1 MWVCLIWGNRSV
13 CVPPDPS
20 LTSRSLLAA
29 LDTVKNA
36 KTVRNYDDYYDMM
49 CDDDNY
55 LEFELDIPY
64 TKIHEMRSRCVEE
77 DTYRGE
83 LVHYYLSTHPQAS
96 WNHLARR
103 LFLYDKNRAL
113 EEVKGKV
120 KADKGRC
127 VVDDT

>member
-1 MWVCLIWGNRSV
+1 MCLIWGNRSV

-20 LTSRSLLAA
+20 LTSRSLLAS

-36 KTVRNYDDYYDMM
+36 KTVYNYYDD
-49 CDDDNY
+49 
-55 LEFELDIPY
+55 LEYVLGIPSP
-64 TKIHEMRSRCVEE
+64 KWKEMRTRCVEE

-96 WNHLARR
+96 WNHLAGE
-103 LFLYDKNRAL
+103 LLGSQQHSAL
-113 EEVKGKV
+113 EKVKGKV

>member
-36 KTVRNYDDYYDMM
+36 KTVYDYDD
-49 CDDDNY
+49 
-55 LEFELDIPY
+55 LEIVLEIPRP
-64 TKIHEMRSRCVEE
+64 KWEEMRTRCVEE
-77 DTYRGE
+77 DTFRGE
-83 LVHYYLSTHPQAS
+83 LVHYYLGTHPQAS

-103 LFLYDKNRAL
+103 LLGWQQHSTL
-113 EEVKGKV
+113 EKVKGKV

>member
-20 LTSRSLLAA
+20 LTSCSLLAA

-36 KTVRNYDDYYDMM
+36 KTVSDYDNND
-49 CDDDNY
+49 
-55 LEFELDIPY
+55 LERVFEIPIP
-64 TKIHEMRSRCVEE
+64 KWQEMRSRCVEE

-83 LVHYYLSTHPQAS
+83 LVHYYLGTHPQAS
-96 WNHLARR
+96 WNHLAGT
-103 LFLYDKNRAL
+103 LLYRKQHSAL
-113 EEVKGKV
+113 EKVKGKV

>member
-29 LDTVKNA
+29 LDTVKSV
-36 KTVRNYDDYYDMM
+36 KSTSNYD
-49 CDDDNY
+49 
-55 LEFELDIPY
+55 LERVLDIPY
-64 TKIHEMRSRCVEE
+64 HKEDEMRRRFVEE

-83 LVHYYLSTHPQAS
+83 LVHYYLGTHPQAS
-96 WNHLARR
+96 WNHLAGR
-103 LFLYDKNRAL
+103 LLYREQHSAL
-113 EEVKGKV
+113 EKVKGKV

>member
-36 KTVRNYDDYYDMM
+36 KTVSDYGD
-49 CDDDNY
+49 Y
-55 LEFELDIPY
+55 LEYVLDIPDPKY
-64 TKIHEMRSRCVEE
+64 MEMRSRCVEE

-96 WNHLARR
+96 WNHLAGTLLKR
-103 LFLYDKNRAL
+103 KQHSAL
-113 EEVKGKV
+113 EKVMGKV

>member
-1 MWVCLIWGNRSV
+1 MWVCLIRDNRSV

-36 KTVRNYDDYYDMM
+36 KTVSDYYD
-49 CDDDNY
+49 DVSGYY
-55 LEFELDIPY
+55 LEDVLEIPSS
-64 TKIHEMRSRCVEE
+64 KWEEMRTRCVEE

-83 LVHYYLSTHPQAS
+83 LVHYYLGTHPQAS
-96 WNHLARR
+96 WNHLAGR
-103 LFLYDKNRAL
+103 LLYREQHSAL
-113 EEVKGKV
+113 EKVKGKV

>member
-20 LTSRSLLAA
+20 LTSHSLLAA

-36 KTVRNYDDYYDMM
+36 VSDYYD
-49 CDDDNY
+49 DDD
-55 LEFELDIPY
+55 LETVFDIPFP
-64 TKIHEMRSRCVEE
+64 KWEEMRSRCVEE

-83 LVHYYLSTHPQAS
+83 LVHYYLGTHPQAS
-96 WNHLARR
+96 WNHLAGR
-103 LFLYDKNRAL
+103 LLYCKENRAL
-113 EEVKGKV
+113 EKVKGKV

-127 VVDDT
+127 VVEDT

>member
-29 LDTVKNA
+29 LDTVKNS
-36 KTVRNYDDYYDMM
+36 KTVSDYCYD
-49 CDDDNY
+49 
-55 LEFELDIPY
+55 LEHVLEISIP
-64 TKIHEMRSRCVEE
+64 KWQEMRSRCVEE
-77 DTYRGE
+77 DTFRGE
-83 LVHYYLSTHPQAS
+83 LVRYYLGTHPQAS
-96 WNHLARR
+96 WNHLAGT
-103 LFLYDKNRAL
+103 LLYRKQHSAL
-113 EEVKGKV
+113 EKVKGKV

>member
-29 LDTVKNA
+29 LDTVKSV
-36 KTVRNYDDYYDMM
+36 KIDSDD
-49 CDDDNY
+49 
-55 LEFELDIPY
+55 LEYVLEIPSP
-64 TKIHEMRSRCVEE
+64 KREEMSTRCVEE

-83 LVHYYLSTHPQAS
+83 LVHYYLGTHPQAS
-96 WNHLARR
+96 WNHLAGT
-103 LFLYDKNRAL
+103 LLYWEEHSAL
-113 EEVKGKV
+113 EKVKGKV

>member
-29 LDTVKNA
+29 VDTVKNA
-36 KTVRNYDDYYDMM
+36 ETACYIVIYN
-49 CDDDNY
+49 N
-55 LEFELDIPY
+55 LEYVLGIPES
-64 TKIHEMRSRCVEE
+64 KWNEMRSRCVEE

-83 LVHYYLSTHPQAS
+83 LVHYYLGTHPQAS
-96 WNHLARR
+96 WNHLAGR
-103 LFLYDKNRAL
+103 LLSTNQNRAL
-113 EEVKGKV
+113 EKVKGKV

>member
-29 LDTVKNA
+29 LDTVQNV
-36 KTVRNYDDYYDMM
+36 KTVSDYYGDDY
-49 CDDDNY
+49 
-55 LEFELDIPY
+55 LEDVLNIPY
-64 TKIHEMRSRCVEE
+64 PKWEEMRSRCVEE

-83 LVHYYLSTHPQAS
+83 LVHYYLGTHPQAS
-96 WNHLARR
+96 WNHLAGT
-103 LFLYDKNRAL
+103 LLYWKQHSAL
-113 EEVKGKV
+113 EKVKGKV

>member
-1 MWVCLIWGNRSV
+1 MWVCLISDNRSV

-29 LDTVKNA
+29 LDTVKNV
-36 KTVRNYDDYYDMM
+36 KTVSDYYDA
-49 CDDDNY
+49 DY
-55 LEFELDIPY
+55 LEVVLEIPPP
-64 TKIHEMRSRCVEE
+64 KWQEMRTRCVEE

-83 LVHYYLSTHPQAS
+83 LVHYYLGTHPQAS
-96 WNHLARR
+96 WNHLAGT
-103 LFLYDKNRAL
+103 LLKWEQYSTL
-113 EEVKGKV
+113 EKVKGKV

>member
-29 LDTVKNA
+29 LDTVKDIN
-36 KTVRNYDDYYDMM
+36 TDSYYDN
-49 CDDDNY
+49 D
-55 LEFELDIPY
+55 LENVLEISSP
-64 TKIHEMRSRCVEE
+64 KWVEMSKRCVEE

-83 LVHYYLSTHPQAS
+83 LVHYYLGTHPQAS
-96 WNHLARR
+96 WNHLAGS
-103 LFLYDKNRAL
+103 LLEWQQHSAL
-113 EEVKGKV
+113 EKVKGKV

>member
-20 LTSRSLLAA
+20 LISRSLLAA

-36 KTVRNYDDYYDMM
+36 KTARDYYD
-49 CDDDNY
+49 Y
-55 LEFELDIPY
+55 HLEVVLGIPDP
-64 TKIHEMRSRCVEE
+64 KWEEMRSRCVEE

-96 WNHLARR
+96 WNHLAAR
-103 LFLYDKNRAL
+103 LLYYEQNRAL
-113 EEVKGKV
+113 EKVKRKV

>member
-1 MWVCLIWGNRSV
+1 MCLIWGNRSV

-36 KTVRNYDDYYDMM
+36 KTVSDYDDND
-49 CDDDNY
+49 
-55 LEFELDIPY
+55 LEYILDIPFP
-64 TKIHEMRSRCVEE
+64 KWQEMRSQCVEE

-83 LVHYYLSTHPQAS
+83 LVHYYLGTHPQAS
-96 WNHLARR
+96 WNHLAGT
-103 LFLYDKNRAL
+103 FLYLEENRAL
-113 EEVKGKV
+113 EKVKGKV